1 MKKIVSLFSILL
13 LLGCHSKYGDLSDG
27 LYADMKTDKG
37 NILLKL
43 HTEDVP
49 ITVANF
55 VALAE
60 GNNPLVSD
68 SLRGKPYYNGLGF
81 HRVIKDFKIESG
93 DPEGDGSGGPGYQFF
108 NEFPRDS
115 LGQLIYRH
123 DSYGVL
129 SMVNSKRRTS
139 SVGSQFF
146 ITHKPTPWLDGV
158 NTVFG
163 KVVGGMS
170 VVDSIA
176 LYDMIHSVDIIRIG
190 NAAKAFNAPKIFTE
204 GTKTFFA
211 DLNAKRLK
219 EEADLKALLENLPKD
234 KATAK
239 KTESG
244 LRIFKLKKG
253 NQKGK
258 KFHRAQMASI
268 HYTMRLEEG
277 GKLIQSTDGREPF
290 TFILDKRPMI
300 SGVTDALLDMREGD
314 KVRLFIPSYL
324 GYGERGNGP
333 IPPNADLVFDVE
345 LLKMGK

>member
-1 MKKIVSLFSILL
+1 M
-13 LLGCHSKYGDLSDG
+13 
-27 LYADMKTDKG
+27 
-37 NILLKL
+37 
-43 HTEDVP
+43 
-49 ITVANF
+49 
-55 VALAE
+55 
-60 GNNPLVSD
+60 
-68 SLRGKPYYNGLGF
+68 GF

-93 DPEGDGSGGPGYQFF
+93 DPEGDGNGGPGYQFF

-176 LYDMIHSVDIIRIG
+176 LYDMIHSVDIVRTG

-211 DLNAKRLK
+211 DLN
-219 EEADLKALLENLPKD
+219 ALLENLPKD

-258 KFHRAQMASI
+258 KFHQTQMASI
-268 HYTMRLEEG
+268 HYH
-277 GKLIQSTDGREPF
+277 
-290 TFILDKRPMI
+290 
-300 SGVTDALLDMREGD
+300 A
-314 KVRLFIPSYL
+314 
-324 GYGERGNGP
+324 
-333 IPPNADLVFDVE
+333 
-345 LLKMGK
+345 